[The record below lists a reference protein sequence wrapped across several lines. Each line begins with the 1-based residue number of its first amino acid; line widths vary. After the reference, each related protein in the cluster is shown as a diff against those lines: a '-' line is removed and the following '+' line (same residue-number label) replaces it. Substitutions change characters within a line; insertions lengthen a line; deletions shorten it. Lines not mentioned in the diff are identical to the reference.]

1 MVLKN
6 EMKCYNILAVENF
19 KFILFSFI
27 VLIIVAFLGYWA
39 FFTIEPGDV
48 HVAKQKQEEL
58 EQRNEEL
65 EKEVEE
71 LKDEIASLQPAPGQV
86 PEETTEESVKPSTSF
101 LKYQKLIDDLQ
112 KLIDDKVFMKEK
124 SRGTRVG
131 TVQTFLN
138 IYFNTIKRVDN
149 DFGKTTK
156 ADLISFQKAVGLTA
170 DGEAGPTTFTKMI
183 EWLEK

>member
-1 MVLKN
+1 MVSKN
-6 EMKCYNILAVENF
+6 GMKCYNILAVENF

-71 LKDEIASLQPAPGQV
+71 LKDEIASLQPAPEKQV
-86 PEETTEESVKPSTSF
+86 LEETIAKETAKPPIFSS
-101 LKYQKLIDDLQ
+101 KC
-112 KLIDDKVFMKEK
+112 
-124 SRGTRVG
+124 
-131 TVQTFLN
+131 
-138 IYFNTIKRVDN
+138 IKR
-149 DFGKTTK
+149 
-156 ADLISFQKAVGLTA
+156 
-170 DGEAGPTTFTKMI
+170 EAS
-183 EWLEK
+183 